1 MTAEFESPSV
11 SGVAGR
17 YASALFDLAKE
28 RGEIERVEGDLTRF
42 EALVNESDDLRRL
55 VTSPAFSAE
64 AQTKGVMAVLARVG
78 ISGLAANF
86 VGLVARNRR
95 LFVVMDMV
103 KAFRR
108 LASRERGEVTAEVVS
123 AEPLSDS
130 QESALREALKAAAG
144 RQVSLTKRV
153 DPGLIGGLVVKL
165 GSRQVDTSLRTRL
178 AGMRKAMVNA
188 PVAAQGTGAARG

>member
-28 RGEIERVEGDLTRF
+28 RGDIEKVEGDLTRF
-42 EALVNESDDLRRL
+42 ETLVNESDDLRRL

-64 AQTKGVMAVLARVG
+64 AQMKGVMAVLERAG

-108 LASRERGEVTAEVVS
+108 LASRERGEVTAEVTS

-130 QESALREALKAAAG
+130 QENALREALKAAAAG
-144 RQVSLTKRV
+144 KDVSLTKRV

-165 GSRQVDTSLRTRL
+165 GSRQIDTSLRTRL
-178 AGMRKAMVNA
+178 AGMRKAMANA
-188 PVAAQGTGAARG
+188 PVAARA